1 MTEPTNW
8 LVYEKYPFS
17 LLPGEARQVEGQ
29 AKSYF
34 EYMNGR
40 AHETGKNLL
49 CIQFLFQGIEKGLVV
64 EEPFGGCGVFA
75 IAIQQILMPSKHRI
89 GEIDEECVRQLKHAL
104 GPDESGRVRY
114 DVMIKQEDAHE
125 VLGRR
130 QADVFVC
137 DFPFFTINKLKDG
150 LWRDEVL
157 LLTLEIKPKH
167 IIVTDGLSHF
177 WHFNYPRLQTRGYPA
192 TEDRASYA
200 KVVDGFF
207 RKVNY
212 RVESMA
218 WHGSCF
224 YYRLDRN
231 DLPGEE
237 DIRLLNVKA
246 GEGVKGLHKVVG

>member
-17 LLPGEARQVEGQ
+17 LLPGEARVVEGQ

-49 CIQFLFQGIEKGLVV
+49 CIQFLFKGIEQGLEVR
-64 EEPFGGCGVFA
+64 EPFGGCGVFA
-75 IAIQQILMPSKHRI
+75 VAIQELLKPKYHHI
-89 GEIDEECVRQLKHAL
+89 GELDLECVKQLKHAL
-104 GPDESGRVRY
+104 SRY
-114 DVMIKQEDAHE
+114 REGVTIMEEDAHQS
-125 VLGRR
+125 LGKYNG
-130 QADVFVC
+130 DVFVC

-150 LWRDEVL
+150 LWRDEMVQ
-157 LLTLEIKPKH
+157 LTQEIKPKH

-177 WHFNYPRLQTRGYPA
+177 WHFNAPRLRARGYPA
-192 TEDRASYA
+192 TPERASYA
-200 KVVDGFF
+200 TVVDQFF
-207 RKVNY
+207 GKVGY

-224 YYRLDRN
+224 YYRLDLIEN
-231 DLPGEE
+231 GPVSP
-237 DIRLLNVKA
+237 IRLLNIKA
-246 GEGVKGLHKVVG
+246 GEGVKGLKRV

>member
-8 LVYEKYPFS
+8 LVYDKHEFS

-49 CIQFLFQGIEKGLVV
+49 CIQFLFQGIEQGLTVQ
-64 EEPFGGCGVFA
+64 EPFGGCGVFA
-75 IAIQQILMPSKHRI
+75 IAIQELLKPRKHHV
-89 GEIDEECVRQLKHAL
+89 GEIDEECVKQLRHAL
-104 GPDESGRVRY
+104 SRY
-114 DVMIKQEDAHE
+114 DIDIAQEDAHE
-125 VLGRR
+125 KLG
-130 QADVFVC
+130 QLHSDIFVC

-150 LWRDEVL
+150 LWRDEML
-157 LLTLEIKPKH
+157 LLTQDIKPRH

-177 WHFNYPRLQTRGYPA
+177 WHFNAPRLLARGYKDADPA
-192 TEDRASYA
+192 DRGSYA

-207 RKVNY
+207 RKVGY

-224 YYRLDRN
+224 YYRLDLIEN
-231 DLPGEE
+231 EPVVP
-237 DIRLLNVKA
+237 IRLLNVKA
-246 GEGVKGLHKVVG
+246 GEGVKGLRKV